1 MRAWRTPAP
10 PRAGGPL
17 TDEDEDLVVR
27 VPQQHGHA
35 QRLQGTRGR
44 GCEGLLGSRP
54 ASAHAR
60 PEALTKMTMMTKAAR
75 YDVRAIHML
84 TKR

>member
-1 MRAWRTPAP
+1 MKTKIWWCEYRSSMDTLSVCRG
-10 PRAGGPL
+10 RAGGA
-17 TDEDEDLVVR
+17 VK
-27 VPQQHGHA
+27 
-35 QRLQGTRGR
+35 
-44 GCEGLLGSRP
+44 GCLAPAP